1 MINMKLIHSTIVG
14 LSLLLFPFVQ
24 LAAQEIDLFK
34 LQEQE
39 EKEKDKNT
47 TDIATA
53 IFKTTRVVNGHS
65 IENIGAGLLDVKINH
80 RFGRVN
86 SGGYNLFGLDQA
98 TMRMGLDYGIT
109 NRLMVGIG
117 RSTYLKQYDGFV
129 KYRILRQSTGKVNM
143 PISVSYVGGVI
154 FKTLNDATTGSGFYY
169 KDRFSYFNQ
178 ILIAKKFN
186 DYFSLQLT
194 PTMVHYNNVPLAT
207 DPNDLF
213 SLGIGTRIR
222 VSKRVN
228 LTGEYYYQ
236 FQKFN
241 GFYNSLS
248 VGVDIETG
256 GHVFQLHFSNSTGM
270 TERTFIHE
278 TNGQWGKGDIHFGF
292 NIARIFT
299 IKKPKAL

>member
-1 MINMKLIHSTIVG
+1 MKLNT
-14 LSLLLFPFVQ
+14 SLVVLLFVFV
-24 LAAQEIDLFK
+24 LNTTLLNAQEVDLFK
-34 LQEQE
+34 LQEKE

-47 TDIATA
+47 TDITTA
-53 IFKTTRVVNGHS
+53 IFKTTRIVNGHS

-86 SGGYNLFGLDQA
+86 TGGYNLFGLDQA
-98 TMRMGLDYGIT
+98 SMRMGLDYGI
-109 NRLMVGIG
+109 NSRLMVGIG

-129 KYRILRQSTGKVNM
+129 KYRILRQSTGKINM
-143 PISVSYVGGVI
+143 PLSVSYAGGVI
-154 FKTLNDATTGSGFYY
+154 WKTIDNPAGAGFYY
-169 KDRFSYFNQ
+169 TDRFSYFNQ

-213 SLGIGTRIR
+213 SLGIATRLRI
-222 VSKRVN
+222 SKRVN
-228 LTGEYYYQ
+228 ITGEYYYQ
-236 FQKFN
+236 FQHFT
-241 GFYNSLS
+241 GYYNSLS

-256 GHVFQLHFSNSTGM
+256 GHVFQMHFSNSTGM

-278 TNGQWGKGDIHFGF
+278 TDGQWGKGDIHFGF

-299 IKKPKAL
+299 IKKPKVI